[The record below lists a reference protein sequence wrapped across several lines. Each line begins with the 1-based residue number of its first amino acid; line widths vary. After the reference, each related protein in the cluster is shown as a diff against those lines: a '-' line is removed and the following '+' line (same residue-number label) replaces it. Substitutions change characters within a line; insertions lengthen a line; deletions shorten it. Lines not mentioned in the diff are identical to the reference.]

1 MKNKEFDIIKEYVDQ
16 NIDNPD
22 LLTYL
27 KKTIQEKISKY
38 SVSKILNILKTND
51 KFKELLSQTIHTDDT
66 KLQALYFQDLL
77 NYCPICGKPTAS
89 IYCSSKCSNHDE
101 VTKDKMRNSLKNT
114 LKERYGEGIQSTS
127 QLEEVRAKKRANWK
141 NDPEKA
147 KQTCLLRYGNAT
159 YNNSELRAQTNLK
172 KYGGVAPLHSKE
184 VQQKLKETCLKKYGC
199 EHPLQNDKVKEKLK
213 KTCLEKYGT
222 ECVLLNDNIKEQ
234 IKNTRIEKYGD
245 PYYTNREKAKQTMF
259 EQYHGDYSEIVEK
272 IKETC
277 LKRYGV
283 TSSNHLHFK
292 NYDLLN
298 EQYVREH
305 FIKDKFFYHEEFMEF
320 YNISKYAV
328 PLFKNRYNITEPNYR
343 INGKSHAEIELYRW
357 VKDYAPDAISGS
369 RIIKPYE
376 IDILIPSINLGIEY
390 NGSYWHSLKEP
401 DYHQFKTDLC
411 REYGIQLFQVAD
423 YEDLDIWKS
432 MILHKLGKSTR
443 IYARK
448 CELREISNEVA
459 HSFIEEN
466 HLDGFTDSSINL
478 GLYYNNELVQAMTFK
493 TLEDNSD
500 YDYELIRL
508 CSLKNTAVIGGATKL
523 FKHFLKEHQN
533 ASVVSYANK
542 RFSDGKIYE
551 ILGFKKHHETAPN
564 YLYANCEIVLSRY
577 QCQKRFLSKILEEYH
592 PELSEVEN
600 MELNGFFRIF
610 DCGNFVFEYN

>member
-1 MKNKEFDIIKEYVDQ
+1 MKNKEFDVIKAYVDQ
-16 NIDNPD
+16 NIDSPD

-38 SVSKILNILKTND
+38 SISKILNILKANE
-51 KFKELLSQTIHTDDT
+51 KFKDLLNKTIHTDDT

-101 VTKDKMRNSLKNT
+101 VTKNKMRNSIKNT

-127 QLEEVRAKKRANWK
+127 QLEFVKEKMRANWK
-141 NDPEKA
+141 NDPEKQ
-147 KQTCLLRYGNAT
+147 KQTCLLRYGKET

-172 KYGGVAPLHSKE
+172 KYGGVAPLHNKE
-184 VQQKLKETCLKKYGC
+184 VQQKRKETCFKQYGC
-199 EHPLQNDKVKEKLK
+199 EHPLQNDKVKEKVK
-213 KTCLEKYGT
+213 QTCLEKYGT
-222 ECVLLNDNIKEQ
+222 ECALQNED
-234 IKNTRIEKYGD
+234 IKNKCKNTKLEKYGH
-245 PYYTNREKAKQTMF
+245 PYYSDREKAKQTKF
-259 EQYHGDYSEIVEK
+259 EHYHGDYSEIVEK

-292 NYDLLN
+292 NYELLN

-320 YNISKYAV
+320 FNISKYAV

-357 VKDYAPDAISGS
+357 VKEYAPDAISGS

-493 TLEDNSD
+493 TLEDNSE
-500 YDYELIRL
+500 YDFELIRL
-508 CSLKNTAVIGGATKL
+508 CSLKNTAVIGGASKL
-523 FKHFLKEHQN
+523 FKHFLKEHPN

-564 YLYANCEIVLSRY
+564 YFYANCEIVLSQY

-610 DCGNFVFEYN
+610 DCGNYVFEYN